1 MPTPSDGEPGLI
13 LSLPPPKPYSLS
25 INNLTIG
32 APPPPEGRIPLIIGS
47 APIPS
52 FLRSKKQEDGSATIC
67 AKPSI
72 FSAALRLPKTVDN
85 KTVRQ
90 IVDQTIDELGLKECA
105 DTVVGGIFRKGI
117 SGGERR
123 YVASSKDCERFPY
136 LIAR

>member
-1 MPTPSDGEPGLI
+1 MRET
-13 LSLPPPKPYSLS
+13 
-25 INNLTIG
+25 LT
-32 APPPPEGRIPLIIGS
+32 
-47 APIPS
+47 
-52 FLRSKKQEDGSATIC
+52 
-67 AKPSI
+67 

-123 YVASSKDCERFPY
+123 YVLLLEWSNMVLSQLTALDVSLSAVFWSLCPLF
-136 LIAR
+136 